1 MYLIREVMYCKP
13 GQVKPTVQKFQTLA
27 KAAKNMG
34 LGAMRIMTDVSAER
48 FWTVVVEIEAESFD
62 QFEQTAQKGM
72 ENKELQEAM
81 KGYHDHIDYGRRE
94 IYRIE
99 E

>member
-13 GQVKPTVQKFQTLA
+13 GQVKPMVQKFQTLA
-27 KAAKNMG
+27 KVAKNMG
-34 LGAMRIMTDVSAER
+34 LGSMRVMTDVSAER
-48 FWTVVVEIEAESFD
+48 FWTVVMEIEAESFD
-62 QFEQTAQKGM
+62 QFEENARKGM

-81 KGYHDHIDYGRRE
+81 KGYHDLLDYGRRE

-99 E
+99 S

>member
-13 GQVKPTVQKFQTLA
+13 GQVKPMVQKFQALARLA
-27 KAAKNMG
+27 KSQG
-34 LGAMRIMTDVSAER
+34 LGSMRVLTDVSAER
-48 FWTVVVEIEAESFD
+48 FWTVIMEIEAESFD
-62 QFEQTAQKGM
+62 QFEATSQKAM

-81 KGYHDHIDYGRRE
+81 KGYHDLLDYGRRE

-99 E
+99 S